1 MMLLLAMSPPP
12 FFFFSCSPLSCWRQI
27 GEPKTWQDCNV
38 SERFALGCRSAP
50 LTSTQQWRQR
60 RLQFS
65 TTVWGRLIMS
75 EILHFFYKPIQVC
88 KLAWKLITGWC
99 CLGLRFPSQIY
110 FTERARPPA
119 RSPAMK
125 RSKYVRMMRI
135 IWTQQ
140 PTRSTPFQVQRGFFN
155 VTLALLRHVCWIC
168 VDLRKK
174 VVEIV
179 CTRNA

>member
-12 FFFFSCSPLSCWRQI
+12 LSRFFFFSCSPLSWWRQI

-75 EILHFFYKPIQVC
+75 EILHFVYKPIQVC

-110 FTERARPPA
+110 FTERARAPA
-119 RSPAMK
+119 RS
-125 RSKYVRMMRI
+125 
-135 IWTQQ
+135 Q
-140 PTRSTPFQVQRGFFN
+140 PCYE
-155 VTLALLRHVCWIC
+155 TLQIC
-168 VDLRKK
+168 EDD
-174 VVEIV
+174 ENHM
-179 CTRNA
+179 NAAADAQHTVSGSAGLF